1 MKLSTARK
9 QSCAR
14 EAPECGQVPPKG
26 WPSPC
31 HVNIH
36 FPGVCSIWNARV
48 TWEKEGPPP
57 PRVPGWQAYLR
68 LLCAPRVKLGFN
80 TGLLQRH
87 ILDREV
93 VERPETREGKAWL
106 DSEGQR
112 LRR

>member
-1 MKLSTARK
+1 M
-9 QSCAR
+9 
-14 EAPECGQVPPKG
+14 
-26 WPSPC
+26 
-31 HVNIH
+31 
-36 FPGVCSIWNARV
+36 
-48 TWEKEGPPP
+48 
-57 PRVPGWQAYLR
+57 PGWQAYLR

>member
-1 MKLSTARK
+1 MKLSTAHK

-14 EAPECGQVPPKG
+14 EAPECGLVPPKG

-36 FPGVCSIWNARV
+36 FPGVCSVCNARV
-48 TWEKEGPPP
+48 TWEEEGA

-68 LLCAPRVKLGFN
+68 LSCAPRVKLGFN

-87 ILDREV
+87 ILDIEV